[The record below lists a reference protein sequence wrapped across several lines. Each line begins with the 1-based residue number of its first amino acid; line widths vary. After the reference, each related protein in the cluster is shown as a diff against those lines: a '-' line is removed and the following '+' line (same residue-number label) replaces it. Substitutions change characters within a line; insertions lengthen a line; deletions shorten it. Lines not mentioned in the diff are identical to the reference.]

1 MTVFVLIPALLQF
14 LKLHVFTVIL
24 NHFVN
29 IPLSIIFGFGK
40 YAAFVIALIMD
51 IVQIVV
57 YFNVLNKTSIGKR
70 FGWIVDDKMIKEYR
84 EPEFVVRMQNKGMYY
99 WAVMSLSLLPVYF
112 GGIFVAVFT
121 SHMLKLDKRKSAIY
135 IFIGSL
141 IGCFI
146 WTIGIWNLVEL
157 VITSFRR

>member
-1 MTVFVLIPALLQF
+1 MLIPALLQF
-14 LKLHVFTVIL
+14 LKIHFITIFL

-29 IPLSIIFGFGK
+29 IPLSIVLGFGR

-51 IVQIVV
+51 IVQIIV
-57 YFNVLNKTSIGKR
+57 YYNVLNKTSVGKR
-70 FGWIVDDKMIKEYR
+70 FGWFVDDKMIKEYH
-84 EPEFVVRMQNKGMYY
+84 EPEFVARLQKKGMYY

-121 SHMLKLDKRKSAIY
+121 AHMLKLDKRKSVTF

-141 IGCFI
+141 IGCYI
-146 WTIGIWNLVEL
+146 WTIGIWSLVEL
-157 VITSFRR
+157 VVTFFKR